1 MAPIKRKNG
10 AVTDASDASKKAPTN
25 PEHAAKRQKKSQEN
39 EEKLARPTQAS
50 TLSVLREEEPAFPRG
65 GASVLTPLE
74 YKQIQIQAT
83 KDVLFE
89 QNTERKASKYRP
101 QDEESGMEEDNQIDA
116 PPATSKRKPRSKGQK
131 GKKVGVVEELGIRI
145 EGLSYKRLVPG
156 SIVLGQISQI
166 NRHDIALALPNN
178 LTGYI
183 PLTAI
188 SDKLTKTIEALVE
201 DEEGDEAVVDPA
213 REQNVDLKSFFTIGQ
228 YLRAHVTSTHDDTAS
243 GGKGKKHIELSIN
256 PQIVNAGLKKA
267 DMVVSSMVQATV
279 TSVEDH
285 GLIMNLG
292 LDDADVRGFM
302 SSKEVGH
309 DVAHTSI
316 EEGTVLLCLVT
327 GLSSN
332 GKIIKLSA
340 DCQRAGNIKKS
351 NFLTDAPSINSFLPG
366 TAVEILVAE
375 VSSSGIAG
383 KVMGLLNITA
393 DLIHSGDAASGKDL
407 EKRYTTGSK
416 VKGRIICTFP
426 NADVKKLG
434 VSFLDHVMALSSCMP
449 TLTKGHDGGT
459 PIQALP
465 ISTIINEARV
475 VKVEPGIGLLLDVG
489 VKGVRGFVHIS
500 RVADGKTETLSESIG
515 PYKVGSVHQAR
526 IIGYN
531 PMDGLF
537 LVSLEQK
544 IINEPFLRIEDVQVG
559 RIVKGKIEKL
569 IVNATGVGG
578 VLVNLA
584 AGITGLVPEMHLAD
598 IHLQH
603 PEKKF
608 REGLSVTAR
617 VLSVDLEKRQIRMT
631 LKKTLVNTDAAVWSS
646 YDELAAGMQ
655 APGTLI
661 SILSSGAVVQFY
673 GSVRGF
679 LPVSEMSESYIE
691 DPKQH
696 FRTGQVVSVHIVSVD
711 PVERRMIVSC
721 KDPSV
726 FSAAQQKALKELS
739 PGAAVTG
746 TVSEKT
752 TDELII
758 ELEGSRLKAG
768 LLIEQLADGSA
779 QKCLS
784 VAKKIRVDQTLRD
797 LVVMSK
803 NESKRLIRLTSK
815 PSLVKAAKSGQLLI
829 NFEDIVPGA
838 EVIGFVKNVTLTG
851 VFVQLGGELTGLLL
865 KAHMPDDA
873 VRLPDF
879 GMRRGQTISAKILSV
894 DHGQQRFLLTLKDPP
909 ATATAPTKSPDNA
922 SVSDRAVSN
931 AADEVSTS
939 IDDFTLGKLTKARII
954 SIKETQLNV
963 QLADGVQGRVDVSE
977 IFDSWDDIKDR
988 KHPLQIFHPKQ
999 VIPVRILGVHDARNH
1014 RFLPITHS
1022 GKAPVFELS
1031 AKRQDQTS
1039 ADLDVLT
1046 LDKVKVGA
1054 TWLVFVNNVADDC
1067 LWVNLSPNVRGRI
1080 RAMDVSDDVSRLTN
1094 LAKNFP
1100 VGSALRAR
1108 VLNVDAVQNRLDL
1121 SARSGN
1127 SASPVTLNDVSKG
1140 TVLPG
1145 RVTKVTERHVMIQL
1159 SDTISAPVH
1168 LVDLADDYSTAN
1180 PTVYSK
1186 NQTVRVCITDLDIP
1200 NKKITLSTRPSKV
1213 LSSSLPVQDPEITSI
1228 TQLKVNDVV
1237 RGFIKNVADNGLFV
1251 NLASNVTA
1259 FTRISDL
1266 SDSFIKD
1273 WKSGFHV
1280 DHLVKG
1286 KIIAVDAL
1294 LNHVQMSLKQSVL
1307 DKDYKA
1313 PLTFAGIKVGEVVTG
1328 KVRKVEDFGV
1338 FIVVDGSANVSGL
1351 CHRSEVADRRVAD
1364 VRKLFEEG
1372 DAVKAKVLKIDIDQR
1387 RISFGLKASYF
1398 ETEGNGEDGSDD
1410 EDDGMDGVEFARQN
1424 GDGDE
1429 SMEDEGVDLENVRDI
1444 DTSSDHDDAEDR
1456 NGVEIEEATAKN
1468 GNTTGEVQ
1476 GLSTGGFD
1484 WSGGTLDQD
1493 KTDVQSET
1501 DGEISVPKK
1510 KSRRKAEIK
1519 VDRTGELDANGPQSV
1534 ADFERLL
1541 LGQPDSSYL
1550 WLSYMAFQL
1559 QLSEVAKAR
1568 DIAER
1573 ALQTINIREDAEKM
1587 NVWVG
1592 LLNLENTYGSDEL
1605 VEEVFKRACQYND
1618 AQEIHERLISIYIQS
1633 GKNEV
1638 SSSAKPTIEITL
1650 IHLQKA
1656 DDLFQ
1661 SAVKKFSQDP
1671 KVWLN
1676 YATFLFDTLS
1686 ASDRAR
1692 DLLPRAMQS
1701 LPQFNHLDL
1710 TNKFAQLEFRSPN
1723 GDAERGRTIFE
1734 GLLSTFPKRL
1744 DLWNVLLDLEIKQ
1757 GDKEQVRRLF
1767 ARVTSGKLKSRK
1779 AKYFFKRWLEFEEAE
1794 GDGKHVGH
1802 VKAKAAEYVRQQEA
1816 KKTQE

>member
-1 MAPIKRKNG
+1 MALIKRKNG
-10 AVTDASDASKKAPTN
+10 ALTHGPKVSK
-25 PEHAAKRQKKSQEN
+25 EHVAKRQKKSQEHD
-39 EEKLARPTQAS
+39 EKPARPAQAS
-50 TLSVLREEEPAFPRG
+50 TLSALREEEPAFPRG
-65 GASVLTPLE
+65 GASVLTSLE
-74 YKQIQIQAT
+74 HKQIQIQAM

-89 QNTERKASKYRP
+89 QNTGRKALNNGLENGESEVEGEE
-101 QDEESGMEEDNQIDA
+101 QDNGASAI
-116 PPATSKRKPRSKGQK
+116 PKRKPRSKGQK
-131 GKKVGVVEELGIRI
+131 GKKAGLAEEAGIRI

-156 SIVLGQISQI
+156 SLVLGQISQI

-188 SDKLTKTIEALVE
+188 SDKLTKRVEALVAEEEE
-201 DEEGDEAVVDPA
+201 DAEAMDLGKQ
-213 REQNVDLKSFFTIGQ
+213 QNVDLTSFFTVGQ

-243 GGKGKKHIELSIN
+243 GGKGKKRIELSIN
-256 PQIVNAGLKKA
+256 PRHANAGLKKA
-267 DMVVSSMVQATV
+267 DLIINSMAQATV

-285 GLIMNLG
+285 GLIMDLG
-292 LDDADVRGFM
+292 LDEPNVRGFM
-302 SSKEVGH
+302 SSKELGH
-309 DVAHTSI
+309 DVDHTRV
-316 EEGTVLLCLVT
+316 EEGAVLLCLVT

-332 GKIIKLSA
+332 GNIIKLSA
-340 DCQRAGNIKKS
+340 DRQKAGNTKKT
-351 NFLTDAPSINSFLPG
+351 NFLTDAPSVDSFLPG
-366 TAVEILVAE
+366 TAVEILVVE
-375 VSSSGIAG
+375 VTPSGIAG
-383 KVMGLLNITA
+383 EVMGLLDVTA
-393 DLIHSGDAASGKDL
+393 DLIHSGDAASGKEL
-407 EKRYTTGSK
+407 GKKYTTGSK

-426 NADVKKLG
+426 TADVKKLG
-434 VSFLDHVMALSSCMP
+434 VSFLDHVMSLSSCTPTTTKGNDGIMP
-449 TLTKGHDGGT
+449 T
-459 PIQALP
+459 QALP
-465 ISTIINEARV
+465 ISTIVNEARV

-489 VKGVRGFVHIS
+489 VKGVRGYVHIS
-500 RVADGKTETLSESIG
+500 RVADGKTESLSESIG
-515 PYKVGSVHQAR
+515 LYKVGSVHQAR

-531 PMDGLF
+531 AMDGLF
-537 LVSLEQK
+537 LASLEQK

-559 RIVKGKIEKL
+559 QIVKGRIEKL
-569 IVNATGVGG
+569 IVNATSVGG
-578 VLVNLA
+578 LLVNIA

-617 VLSVDLEKRQIRMT
+617 VLSVDLDKRQIRMT
-631 LKKTLVNTDAAVWSS
+631 LKKTLVNTDAAAWSS
-646 YDELAAGMQ
+646 FDNLAPGMQ
-655 APGTLI
+655 APGTLV

-679 LPVSEMSESYIE
+679 LPVSEMSESFIQ

-711 PVERRMIVSC
+711 PPERRMIVSC

-726 FSAAQQKALKELS
+726 FSPARQKALKELS
-739 PGAAVTG
+739 PGTAVTG
-746 TVSEKT
+746 MVSEKT
-752 TDELII
+752 NDELVV
-758 ELEGSRLKAG
+758 ELEGSGLKAG
-768 LLIEQLADGSA
+768 LPIEHLADGSE

-784 VAKKIRVDQTLRD
+784 LAKKIRVDQKLRD
-797 LVVMSK
+797 LVVLSK

-815 PSLVKAAKSGQLLI
+815 PSLVKAAEAGQLLTK
-829 NFEDIVPGA
+829 FEDLVEGA
-838 EVIGFVKNVTLTG
+838 KVVGFVKNVTLTG
-851 VFVQLGGELTGLLL
+851 IFVQFGGDLTGLLL
-865 KAHMPDDA
+865 KAHMPDEA

-879 GMRRGQTISAKILSV
+879 GMRRGQTITARVLAV
-894 DHGQQRFLLTLKDPP
+894 DHGQRRFPLTLKDL
-909 ATATAPTKSPDNA
+909 AFAATAPTKGQDKA
-922 SVSDRAVSN
+922 SISDRAVSN
-931 AADEVSTS
+931 AADEVSKS
-939 IDDFTLGKLTKARII
+939 IDDFSLGKLTKAKIV

-988 KHPLQIFHPKQ
+988 KYPLKIFHPKQ
-999 VIPVRILGVHDARNH
+999 ILPVRILGVHDARNH

-1031 AKRQDQTS
+1031 AKPQDQTS
-1039 ADLDVLT
+1039 AELEVLT
-1046 LDKVKVGA
+1046 LDKVKVGS

-1080 RAMDVSDDVSRLTN
+1080 RAMDVSDDVSRLTD
-1094 LAKNFP
+1094 LTKNFP

-1108 VLNVDAVQNRLDL
+1108 VLNVDSTQNHLDL
-1121 SARSGN
+1121 SARSG
-1127 SASPVTLNDVSKG
+1127 SSSSPVTLEDLSKG
-1140 TVLPG
+1140 MVLPG
-1145 RVTKVTERHVMIQL
+1145 RVTKVTERQVMIQL

-1180 PTVYSK
+1180 PTVYNK
-1186 NQTVRVCITDLDIP
+1186 NQTVRVCITGLDMP

-1213 LSSSLPVQDPEITSI
+1213 LSSSLPVKDREITSI
-1228 TQLKVNDVV
+1228 TQLNANDVV
-1237 RGFIKNVADNGLFV
+1237 RGFIKNVADNGIFV
-1251 NLASNVTA
+1251 ALASNVTA
-1259 FTRISDL
+1259 FIRVSDL

-1273 WKSGFHV
+1273 WKSTFQV
-1280 DHLVKG
+1280 DQLVKG

-1313 PLTFAGIKVGEVVTG
+1313 PLTFADMKVGEVVTG

-1338 FIVVDGSANVSGL
+1338 FVVVDGSANVSGL
-1351 CHRSEVADRRVAD
+1351 CHRSEIANQRVPD
-1364 VRKLFEEG
+1364 VRKLYEEG
-1372 DAVKAKVLKIDIDQR
+1372 DAVKAKILKIDVDKR
-1387 RISFGLKASYF
+1387 RISFGLKTSYF
-1398 ETEGNGEDGSDD
+1398 ENDD
-1410 EDDGMDGVEFARQN
+1410 EVDEDMDGVELAGRGN
-1424 GDGDE
+1424 DDDDSEGNGDE
-1429 SMEDEGVDLENVRDI
+1429 SMDDEEVDVENVRDI
-1444 DTSSDHDDAEDR
+1444 DTGSDQDDIEDS
-1456 NGVEIEEATAKN
+1456 NGVQVEDGANKMLGIP
-1468 GNTTGEVQ
+1468 GEVL

-1493 KTDVQSET
+1493 KRDAQSET
-1501 DGEISVPKK
+1501 DGEMSAVKK
-1510 KSRRKAEIK
+1510 KKRRKAEIK
-1519 VDRTGELDANGPQSV
+1519 VDRTGDLDANGPQSI

-1559 QLSEVAKAR
+1559 QLSEIAKAR
-1568 DIAER
+1568 EIAER
-1573 ALQTINIREDAEKM
+1573 ALQAINIREDAEKM

-1592 LLNLENTYGSDEL
+1592 LLNLENTYGSDES

-1638 SSSAKPTIEITL
+1638 SKSARPRPQSDVIL
-1650 IHLQKA
+1650 NHLQKA
-1656 DDLFQ
+1656 DGLFQ
-1661 SAVKKFSQDP
+1661 SMVKKFSQDP

-1686 ASDRAR
+1686 APERAR
-1692 DLLPRAMQS
+1692 ELLPRAMQS
-1701 LPQFNHLDL
+1701 LPKYNHLDL

-1734 GLLSTFPKRL
+1734 GLLSTFHKRL

-1767 ARVTSGKLKSRK
+1767 ARVTSSKLKSRK
-1779 AKYFFKRWLEFEEAE
+1779 AKFFFKRWLDYEEAE
-1794 GDGKHVGH
+1794 GDAKRVEH
-1802 VKAKAAEYVRQQEA
+1802 VKAKAAEYVKQQEA
-1816 KKTQE
+1816 EKAQD